1 MNKKLIL
8 SLSAAALLCNNLDA
22 QSMLERFEAME
33 REMNALKKE
42 LSTLKSQEGTTLAD
56 DDSDDEEV
64 SLASAKDEGDDEGED
79 AEGDEDDEETEEFD
93 IEEELEDIREN
104 LSELNK
110 NTNGNHIKIGI
121 DYRFAA
127 ENLQYKMADGSKK
140 KNNALLTNRLWMN
153 LSWKANSN
161 LSFKGQLAY
170 NKVFGQRSGAS
181 NPASSSLDGFDW
193 VSSESAY
200 DDTLR
205 VRSAYFY
212 YHNRTFLGTDIPWTM
227 SIGRRPS
234 TGGKLI
240 NLRDDDKDT
249 SPLAHAINVEFDGL
263 SSKFSFKKYVQG
275 MYVKFCAGRGMS
287 NATPMFSAAPYS
299 QDDAANSTIDMLGVI
314 FAPYDDNQYSVTTQ
328 YYYANNLIDL
338 NNAMDQTAGTKTVG
352 GLHSA
357 SANLTVR
364 GIGNGWNDYLDD
376 SIFFVSAAMSKTN
389 PKSGQAMLGSTE
401 SEIGTSYWIGTQFP
415 SLISEDGRM
424 GFEFNYGSKY
434 WRSMTY
440 GEDTSIGSKI
450 AARGNAYEAYFTEYL
465 SEEKLSLQ
473 LRYTYI
479 DYKYSGSNGFFGDQT
494 GTPMTMDEI
503 RTAGSPYSENTVDS
517 AQDIRL
523 YLRYRY

>member
-33 REMNALKKE
+33 LEMNALKQE
-42 LSTLKSQEGTTLAD
+42 IADLKSQKQMTLA
-56 DDSDDEEV
+56 DDSDDEDEKV
-64 SLASAKDEGDDEGED
+64 DLASGEDEDEGDDK
-79 AEGDEDDEETEEFD
+79 EGDEGEEDEESEEFD

-110 NTNGNHIKIGI
+110 NTNGSHLKFGV
-121 DYRFAA
+121 DYRYAL
-127 ENLQYKMADGSKK
+127 ENLQYKMADGSKA
-140 KNNALLTNRLWMN
+140 KNDALMTNRLWLN

-170 NKVFGQRSGAS
+170 NKVFGQRSIDRS
-181 NPASSSLDGFDW
+181 NPTNNTNFENFDW
-193 VSSESAY
+193 ISSESAY
-200 DDTLR
+200 NDTLR

-240 NLRDDDKDT
+240 NLRDDDRDT

-287 NATPMFSAAPYS
+287 NATPMFSATPYS
-299 QDDAANSTIDMLGVI
+299 QDDAANSSIDMLGVI
-314 FAPYDDNQYSVTTQ
+314 FAPYDNNQYSVTTQ
-328 YYYANNLIDL
+328 YYYANNLIDMSATVP
-338 NNAMDQTAGTKTVG
+338 NAIDTVG
-352 GLHSA
+352 GIHSA
-357 SANLTVR
+357 SANLTVK
-364 GIGNGWNDYLDD
+364 GIGNEWSDFLDD
-376 SIFFVSAAMSKTN
+376 STFFVSAAMSKTN
-389 PKSGQAMLGSTE
+389 PKDGKAMLGSTQ
-401 SEIGTSYWIGTQFP
+401 SETGTSFWIGAQFP
-415 SLISEDGRM
+415 SLMSDDGKM
-424 GFEFNYGSKY
+424 GFEYNHGSKY

-479 DYKYSGSNGFFGDQT
+479 DYEYSGSNGFFGSTT
-494 GTPMTMDEI
+494 GTPMTMDQAVA
-503 RTAGSPYSENTVDS
+503 AGYGNRIVDS

-523 YLRYRY
+523 YLRYKY